1 MSSQVSRICA
11 EIDDKIKAFL
21 HRPIGG
27 DRPYLRIDATYVK
40 LHQNGRTCRSP
51 SPSRSR
57 QQRWPARNSRPGHRP
72 SEAETFWTAFL
83 RKLARGDG
91 RYSEWSWTPRRSQ
104 LRRHTVIANSASHLH
119 AR

>member
-40 LHQNGRTCRSP
+40 LHQNVRIVSVAVTITVASTAMAGAKFSAWTSALRSGDVP
-51 SPSRSR
+51 DGV
-57 QQRWPARNSRPGHRP
+57 PAQ
-72 SEAETFWTAFL
+72 
-83 RKLARGDG
+83 AR
-91 RYSEWSWTPRRSQ
+91 PRRRTILRVVVDATAEPTPTPHGHSQ
-104 LRRHTVIANSASHLH
+104 LG
-119 AR
+119 